1 MPDAVA
7 DVYIALQ
14 DDRGVPSW
22 LDEDGS
28 DTGSGIAPC
37 EGSAT
42 RTCGVFRK
50 RVNAGTVML
59 EPWNPVTSL
68 YGDHSP
74 VSGSS
79 RLIGAAS
86 RRAAV

>member
-14 DDRGVPSW
+14 DDRGMPFW
-22 LDEDGS
+22 LDEDWS

-37 EGSAT
+37 EASAT
-42 RTCGVFRK
+42 RTCGVFGK
-50 RVNAGTVML
+50 RVNAGTMML

-74 VSGSS
+74 VG
-79 RLIGAAS
+79 GAAS